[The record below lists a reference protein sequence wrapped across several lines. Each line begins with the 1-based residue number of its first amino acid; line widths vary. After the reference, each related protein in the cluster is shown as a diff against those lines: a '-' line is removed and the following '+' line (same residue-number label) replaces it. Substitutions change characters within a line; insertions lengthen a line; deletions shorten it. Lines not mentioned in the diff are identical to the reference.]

1 EMYLKTFLNDLHNEI
16 IVDRMKFQNA
26 KTKAE
31 RFKWKAILENK
42 LYPAAYEIL
51 ASMKH
56 IYKQDITEYQRL
68 FLGED

>member
-1 EMYLKTFLNDLHNEI
+1 MYLKSFLSDLHNEI
-16 IVDRMKFQNA
+16 EVNRMKFEGA

-31 RFKWKAILENK
+31 RLKWKAILEKK

-51 ASMKH
+51 ASMKY

-68 FLGED
+68 FVGEE